1 MILGNSEKFSVCS
14 VCIDNEKKEIYNL
27 VKQEMQGAYK

>member
-1 MILGNSEKFSVCS
+1 MILGNSEKFS

>member
-1 MILGNSEKFSVCS
+1 MVLGNPEKFSVR
-14 VCIDNEKKEIYNL
+14 IDNRKKDIYNL

>member
-1 MILGNSEKFSVCS
+1 MILGNSEKFSVR
-14 VCIDNEKKEIYNL
+14 IDNRKKDIYNL